1 MRPVVKE
8 ELKESEFFERYQDA
22 KPRLI
27 ENLGSYCSY
36 CEIHLPLLRN
46 CDVEH
51 VQPKGYKDR
60 DGNLI
65 YANLETDWSN
75 FLLSCS
81 TCNGPD
87 NKGVKNV
94 LLGECH
100 LPHLNNTFLSLEYL
114 QGGAIIV
121 NRKLTGDSKKHAE
134 NLLKLVGLCK
144 GKKDSLSSDNR
155 WKIRLESWNT
165 ASRYL
170 KKYENDKID
179 KSSVFDSV
187 LDLVKTGGMWSIWF
201 TVFKD
206 HDEVR
211 KALIDEFPGTAKEC
225 FDANN
230 QYEPIERNPGKPDP
244 V

>member
-8 ELKESEFFERYQDA
+8 ELKEGESFERYQDA

-27 ENLGSYCSY
+27 ENLGPYCSY
-36 CEIHLPLLRN
+36 CEIYLPLLRN

-51 VQPKGYKDR
+51 VLPKGYKDR

-121 NRKLTGDSKKHAE
+121 NRKLTGDSKVHAE

-144 GKKDSLSSDNR
+144 GKKDSLPSDNR
-155 WKIRLESWNT
+155 WKIRFESWNT
-165 ASRYL
+165 ASSY
-170 KKYENDKID
+170 
-179 KSSVFDSV
+179 
-187 LDLVKTGGMWSIWF
+187 
-201 TVFKD
+201 
-206 HDEVR
+206 H
-211 KALIDEFPGTAKEC
+211 C
-225 FDANN
+225 C
-230 QYEPIERNPGKPDP
+230 
-244 V
+244 

>member
-51 VQPKGYKDR
+51 VQPKGYKDK

-114 QGGAIIV
+114 PGGAIIV
-121 NRKLTGDSKKHAE
+121 NRKLTGDSKVHAE
-134 NLLKLVGLCK
+134 NLLKLVGLF
-144 GKKDSLSSDNR
+144 KDDGNSFPSDNR
-155 WKIRLESWNT
+155 WKLRYESWNKAT
-165 ASRYL
+165 RYL
-170 KKYENDKID
+170 EKYKNKEID
-179 KSSVFDSV
+179 GSVI
-187 LDLVKTGGMWSIWF
+187 LDLVISEGMWSIWF
-201 TVFKD
+201 TVFKG

-230 QYEPIERNPGKPDP
+230 HYEPIERNPGKPDP